1 MRTHQV
7 RVKQVMA
14 VKTVGSPWCTRA
26 LQLIAAAS
34 TLCNFYPTLTLTH
47 ERWRFCH
54 WFIPFCSLVVF
65 IFGFYWKWGVRLKMR
80 RYNSGAWNKGSSISN
95 LGSQR
100 HTLLVRGRTSSDF
113 KFWSCLLNVM
123 PSMDS
128 KSFSLSRTP
137 SVVED
142 SGLDEPT
149 PAMMLIA
156 YAQGTMSVAGAS
168 HQEVPNLI
176 VQ

>member
-1 MRTHQV
+1 
-7 RVKQVMA
+7 
-14 VKTVGSPWCTRA
+14 
-26 LQLIAAAS
+26 
-34 TLCNFYPTLTLTH
+34 
-47 ERWRFCH
+47 
-54 WFIPFCSLVVF
+54 
-65 IFGFYWKWGVRLKMR
+65 
-80 RYNSGAWNKGSSISN
+80 
-95 LGSQR
+95 
-100 HTLLVRGRTSSDF
+100 
-113 KFWSCLLNVM
+113 M

-128 KSFSLSRTP
+128 KSFSLSWTP

-156 YAQGTMSVAGAS
+156 YVQGTMSVAGAS